1 MRKDPRPT
9 TLPEFVAAVES
20 EVDSTMRARGM
31 TGWMQATRGGG
42 RCARAG
48 VCGVRAV
55 VLALA
60 MMLAGGCY
68 EVPVATWVL
77 DEHARGYG
85 VRVEVVATGEF
96 SSALLLPV
104 PADRRRVEA
113 LPGDTVS
120 FALLAADTA
129 SVLGNDALDPA
140 FWVCAGCRS
149 FVPGGAPVTCDG
161 TLATLLDGCLVGR
174 GADVQLTLPTDVD
187 AGELVLVQSPRVVA
201 IAGVPGETT
210 TDACIDA
217 YFAAR
222 RDESLRQCV
231 LASNQLAL
239 GPWWLLAPL
248 LSPDLQSTQV
258 LVEHPEL
265 ALQVPDFNPEVERF
279 AVFMGPSLTGGY
291 GLHDAGEVVAAPT
304 GQVVTLVFDADP
316 RDAQRWV
323 AVDSEGNSVDQRQ
336 FVLTRWFASMPLD
349 GVTSASSPEF
359 SFRTPSEPASLRL
372 DVVAWDGRAGLAV
385 GSLDFDVR
393 DAAP

>member
-1 MRKDPRPT
+1 MMGWEQATHGERR
-9 TLPEFVAAVES
+9 
-20 EVDSTMRARGM
+20 RARL
-31 TGWMQATRGGG
+31 
-42 RCARAG
+42 
-48 VCGVRAV
+48 GVRRVRPV
-55 VLALA
+55 VLAQA
-60 MMLAGGCY
+60 MMLTLGCY
-68 EVPVATWVL
+68 EVPAPTWVL

-85 VRVEVVATGEF
+85 VRIEVVATGEL

-120 FALLAADTA
+120 FALLAADAT

-140 FWVCAGCRS
+140 FWVCVGCRS
-149 FVPGGAPVTCDG
+149 FVPAGAPITCDG

-174 GADVQLTLPTDVD
+174 GADVRMTLPTVVD
-187 AGELVLVQSPRVVA
+187 AADLALVRSPRVVA
-201 IAGVPGETT
+201 IAGVPGEAT

-217 YFAAR
+217 YFADQ
-222 RDESLRQCV
+222 RDDSLRQCV
-231 LASNQLAL
+231 LASNQVAL

-248 LSPDLQSTQV
+248 LSPDLQQAGV
-258 LVEHPEL
+258 LGEHPEL

-279 AVFMGPSLTGGY
+279 AVYMGASLAGGY
-291 GLHDAGEVVAAPT
+291 GLHDAGDVIAAPT

-323 AVDSEGNSVDQRQ
+323 AVDAEGNTVDQRQ
-336 FVLTRWFASMPLD
+336 FVQTRWFANMPLD

-372 DVVAWDGRAGLAV
+372 DMVAWDGRAGLAV